1 MVRILLLLWHRAED
15 LNYSLTKCGSLL
27 TLQGIGEVFR
37 CIICIQTGS
46 WPERGTERDAEETE
60 KVLMR
65 TSQQG
70 NKEDVI

>member
-1 MVRILLLLWHRAED
+1 MRFLDVLF
-15 LNYSLTKCGSLL
+15 
-27 TLQGIGEVFR
+27 VFNW
-37 CIICIQTGS
+37 S

-70 NKEDVI
+70 NKEECYLV

>member
-1 MVRILLLLWHRAED
+1 MYHL
-15 LNYSLTKCGSLL
+15 YSNRELA
-27 TLQGIGEVFR
+27 
-37 CIICIQTGS
+37 
-46 WPERGTERDAEETE
+46 ERGTERDAEETE

>member
-1 MVRILLLLWHRAED
+1 MYYLYTNWKL
-15 LNYSLTKCGSLL
+15 
-27 TLQGIGEVFR
+27 
-37 CIICIQTGS
+37 
-46 WPERGTERDAEETE
+46 PERGTERDAEETE

>member
-1 MVRILLLLWHRAED
+1 MRFLDVLFVFKLED
-15 LNYSLTKCGSLL
+15 GQK
-27 TLQGIGEVFR
+27 
-37 CIICIQTGS
+37 
-46 WPERGTERDAEETE
+46 GTERDAEETE

>member
-1 MVRILLLLWHRAED
+1 MR
-15 LNYSLTKCGSLL
+15 SLDVLSVSKL
-27 TLQGIGEVFR
+27 EV
-37 CIICIQTGS
+37 

-65 TSQQG
+65 TSQEG